1 MKKFKQKLSK
11 IHPNLFSKIIFVTV
25 LGIVISVGATLF
37 ISLER
42 AEEIYIEAFST
53 SNKKIINQITQD
65 ISKFNLQAYNIINV
79 YSKNKYLKEFFLNDY
94 ENQVEIANI
103 TYPLYKELA
112 EIKKS
117 VIFQTFNVVAIGKNK
132 RIVTDNKYGLE
143 ISADEFYATDIYNKY
158 KKQSDIIKYS
168 FTDNGFIGNSIN
180 SNAII
185 ISRELKDIVNSLV
198 FGDIFISIAETDFK
212 KVYSNF
218 VTNGN
223 DILVINS
230 EGTIIS
236 SSIQDSIGDTRTDI
250 MNISKEL
257 VGNEITYDVYT
268 IKNKEYTFIANYIPN
283 MDVYVTNMIDNDY
296 ILKKFS
302 KYKYDIGLISVFII
316 FIIAIVIFIIT
327 NRITSPLTNLIKTI
341 SSAKKENFENLAPV
355 EGSYEVRQLSES
367 YNMMINELDEHVSK
381 LINEQEQRR
390 LAELSAL
397 QMQIAPH
404 FMYNTLTS
412 IKYLAWEGDKE
423 AVNTM
428 INSFIA
434 LLQNTI
440 GKTDE
445 FVTVKDQIE
454 NLNHYVAI
462 NSLRYGDAIKV
473 SYYINDNTLNIKIPK
488 LLLQPIVE
496 NSFFHAFEKKQN
508 GNIKIF
514 TSIVKEYLLCEV
526 VDNGDGIAEGEKI
539 LKPSKKKYSTGIG
552 LNNIEQR
559 LNIIY
564 DGQAKIE
571 IESHLGIGT
580 SVMLYIPIDMVKSD

>member
-1 MKKFKQKLSK
+1 MKKFKRKLSK
-11 IHPNLFSKIIFVTV
+11 IHPNLFFKIIFVTV
-25 LGIVISVGATLF
+25 LGIVISVSATLF
-37 ISLER
+37 ITLER
-42 AEEIYIEAFST
+42 AEEIYIETFST
-53 SNKKIINQITQD
+53 SNRKITDEITQD

-79 YSKNKYLKEFFLNDY
+79 YSKNKYLKDFFLNDY
-94 ENQVEIANI
+94 EDQIEMANI
-103 TYPLYKELA
+103 SYPLYKELA
-112 EIKKS
+112 EIKKN
-117 VIFQTFNVVAIGKNK
+117 VIFQTFNVVSIGRNK

-143 ISADEFYATDIYNKY
+143 ITADEFYETDVYKNY
-158 KKQSDIIKYS
+158 KKQSEIIKYS
-168 FTDNGFIGNSIN
+168 FTDNGFIGNSMN

-185 ISRELKDIVNSLV
+185 ISRELKDIVNSIV

-236 SSIQDSIGDTRTDI
+236 SSIQDYIGDTREDI
-250 MNISKEL
+250 LKISKDL
-257 VGNEITYDVYT
+257 VEKETTYDVYT
-268 IKNKEYTFIANYIPN
+268 VKNKEYTFISNYIPN
-283 MDVYVTNMIDNDY
+283 MDVYVTNMVENDY

-302 KYKYDIGLISVFII
+302 KYKNDIVLISLVII
-316 FIIAIVIFIIT
+316 FLTAILIFVIT
-327 NRITSPLTNLIKTI
+327 RTITSPLINLIKTI
-341 SSAKKENFENLAPV
+341 STAKKEKFKNYAPV

-367 YNMMINELDEHVSK
+367 YNMMINELDAYVSQ

-496 NSFFHAFEKKQN
+496 NSFFHAFEKKQY

-526 VDNGDGIAEGEKI
+526 VDNGDGIADGEQI

-580 SVMLYIPIDMVKSD
+580 SVMLYIPIDRVKID